1 MLIDNQ
7 LPLALLYAGPDQI
20 LPLASAL
27 GGLIGVLLIW
37 WSRVAALFAR
47 LGRAVFRRSEQTP
60 SAKQG

>member
-1 MLIDNQ
+1 MPINNQ
-7 LPLALLYAGPDQI
+7 LLLALLYAGPDQI

-37 WSRVAALFAR
+37 WSRVTALCIK
-47 LGRAVFRRSEQTP
+47 LGRAVLRRTEQTS